1 MLDTTAHIA
10 SVIATTITS
19 SDNATVR
26 SSETGMD
33 YLVNTAV
40 TVSNLASI
48 NVADDNQTNSVAI
61 TLVNTDT
68 LLPARDL

>member
-1 MLDTTAHIA
+1 
-10 SVIATTITS
+10 
-19 SDNATVR
+19 
-26 SSETGMD
+26 MD

-68 LLPARDL
+68 LLPAMDL